1 MVFGVNY
8 QFWKVRMKIFIKSI
22 NHGIWYA
29 TVNCPNIPM
38 TVIDGVP
45 DAKPFDELIDVENKR
60 V

>member
-1 MVFGVNY
+1 
-8 QFWKVRMKIFIKSI
+8 
-22 NHGIWYA
+22 
-29 TVNCPNIPM
+29 M